1 MSHLLEKVAGKVGE
15 LEEKVAHA
23 LHLDGDKKTEEEEA
37 MDNVSE
43 SIPSVRAH
51 MPERPILCRRMTI
64 EEEHAGD
71 YFLQEQKL
79 EELPA
84 TTHLEHLCRL
94 DIRDPPHLVRK
105 TGIICTIGPACRS
118 VDMLQEMIRSGMN
131 IARMNF
137 SHGSHEYHAETIKN
151 VRDAANSFHEPRMI
165 AIALDT
171 KGPEI
176 RTGLLKGGGSAEVEL
191 KRGDS
196 IRLSTDKTF
205 ESSGTAI
212 NLYVDYANITKVV
225 KKGSKVFVDDG
236 LISLIVEEIG
246 DDAIVC
252 TVENGGML
260 GSRKGVNLP
269 GTAVDLP
276 AVSDKDLKDLQFGV
290 EQQVD
295 IVFASFIRNAD
306 GIRTIRKVLGEKGK
320 NIKIIAKIENQE
332 GVDNSDE
339 IIAESD
345 GIMVARGDLGI
356 EIPAEKVFLAQ
367 KMLIAKCNRS
377 GKPVICATQ
386 MLESMVHKPRPTRA
400 EGSDVAN
407 AVLDGADCVM
417 LSGETAKG
425 DYPVDSLKIMHYIC
439 KEAEAAV
446 YHTKYFEELLR
457 NTPKP
462 TDMAHT
468 IAIAATSAAVSCHA
482 SAILLI
488 TTTGR
493 SAAMLSH
500 FRPPCPVLAI
510 SRQAE
515 SCRAM
520 QLYSGIFPCYYSD
533 KAQRSSALGISLQYP
548 SSLFQETNKRLASSI
563 CSVVSSHCT
572 TNRLNVTLTG
582 RPTSTTAS
590 TTVSRSEKTVDS
602 SIPVTS
608 SSSSLDGAK
617 VPVTPTLFA
626 SLTLL
631 KLCAWS
637 VPWVD
642 LHNPRL
648 LKQFVISY
656 CIIFY
661 YNVSTRTHK
670 MSPRICA

>member
-1 MSHLLEKVAGKVGE
+1 MGEK

-23 LHLDGDKKTEEEEA
+23 LHLKDESTSKAEQEEA
-37 MDNVSE
+37 MDKVPE

-51 MPERPILCRRMTI
+51 LPERPILCRRMTI

-79 EELPA
+79 DERPA

-94 DIRDPPHLVRK
+94 DIREPPHLVRK
-105 TGIICTIGPACRS
+105 TGIICTIGPACRTI
-118 VDMLQEMIRSGMN
+118 DNLQNMILSGMN

-137 SHGSHEYHAETIKN
+137 SHGSHEYHAETIQN
-151 VRDAANSFHEPRMI
+151 VRAAANSFSEPRMI

-176 RTGLLKGGGSAEVEL
+176 RTGLLTGGGSAEVEL

-196 IRLSTDKTF
+196 IRLSTDKNF
-205 ESSGTAI
+205 ENSGTAVC
-212 NLYVDYANITKVV
+212 LYVDYANITKVV

-236 LISLIVEEIG
+236 LISLIVEEIF

-269 GTAVDLP
+269 GTVVDLP
-276 AVSDKDLKDLQFGV
+276 AVSDKDMKDLQFGV
-290 EQQVD
+290 EQEVD
-295 IVFASFIRNAD
+295 MIFASFIRNAE

-332 GVDNSDE
+332 GVDNADA
-339 IIAESD
+339 IINESD

-367 KMLIAKCNRS
+367 KMLIAKCNRA

-400 EGSDVAN
+400 ESSDVAN

-425 DYPVDSLKIMHYIC
+425 DYPVASLKIMHSIC

-446 YHTKYFEELLR
+446 YHTKYYEELLK

-493 SAAMLSH
+493 SAQLVSH

-510 SRQAE
+510 SRQAD
-515 SCRAM
+515 SCRYL
-520 QLYSGIFPCYYSD
+520 QLYSGIFPCHYVD
-533 KAQRSSALGISLQYP
+533 KGGSAALCSRYRPPVPIITISRNPQTARQLHLHRGIFPLHYEIAERDPDWPTDVDNRINYGIQVGKDRGFIHP
-548 SSLFQETNKRLASSI
+548 GDFLVVITGWRKGAGHTN
-563 CSVVSSHCT
+563 
-572 TNRLNVTLTG
+572 TL
-582 RPTSTTAS
+582 R
-590 TTVSRSEKTVDS
+590 
-602 SIPVTS
+602 
-608 SSSSLDGAK
+608 
-617 VPVTPTLFA
+617 
-626 SLTLL
+626 
-631 KLCAWS
+631 
-637 VPWVD
+637 
-642 LHNPRL
+642 
-648 LKQFVISY
+648 
-656 CIIFY
+656 II
-661 YNVSTRTHK
+661 NA
-670 MSPRICA
+670 P